1 MKKVIYTSHVASILA
16 VTFFIFIAFG
26 SKDDKTTE
34 NASSSTT
41 GTAPTKEQTLQEL
54 KEQLQREITSFEKP
68 FNSSTYRGTVESLQM
83 EIVLFSFWASVIKKG
98 DSSTDSETKKLAA
111 DLRSKVS
118 ARQVKEFP
126 KMREEYG
133 KAMAQKLWESNI
145 YVSTEGITDGIINL
159 TGGLFANNKNIAETQ
174 KTLHDVLNQFRFKQ
188 VRYRWYKGADE
199 FTYYKL
205 ESPKDNEIIE
215 IGENIQ

>member
-1 MKKVIYTSHVASILA
+1 
-16 VTFFIFIAFG
+16 
-26 SKDDKTTE
+26 
-34 NASSSTT
+34 
-41 GTAPTKEQTLQEL
+41 
-54 KEQLQREITSFEKP
+54 
-68 FNSSTYRGTVESLQM
+68 M

-98 DSSTDSETKKLAA
+98 DSSIDSETKKLAA